1 MKRLSSPLLPLLLV
15 LLASPA
21 WAIQE
26 WYDHYRDAES
36 FMRRGQYQEAL
47 HSLQEA
53 VRLRPG
59 SGVNLRTYGMDFVES
74 YFPYYQQGVC
84 YLRLH
89 DQENSAI
96 RMFNIEEKQGAI
108 RGSRLYA
115 ELVRLRDQAQAQVNA
130 EREAAEKRQG
140 IRRAGE
146 EVERLRRE
154 GAELNRDGRSE
165 EALARLAQAE
175 KAAEVLEPA
184 VRQQVADQIK
194 RIRTEQNERAERAAT
209 AQKVEEGLAEGRR
222 LLDAEKP
229 AEARIAFNRVL
240 ELDPRNTVAQDGK
253 QDAEARILAE
263 TTMQEREAAFRAGK
277 ALFEAGQYEQALKPL
292 TEAAADPT
300 NREAAILLD
309 RAQKTLNRMR
319 FQKDVRV
326 RIEALLAEG
335 ERLIAARQFPQ
346 AVVKLNAAL
355 ELDPGNTLVRERLRY
370 AERMTRDEMFEATFP
385 NQPPVL
391 TLLESPPLEVEG
403 KTLALLGV
411 VTDDRGLARVEYRS
425 GARVVGE
432 RVLVPQG
439 PDGDLPRSFRIQHV
453 FDLDAGPNDITVA
466 VTDARGLTRVESFA
480 VRRKLRFYETAAFLP
495 SAVGAAGGLIGA
507 AWWTQRARRRRA
519 MRSRFNPYIA
529 GAPVM
534 TEDLFFGRRK
544 LLARILNVL
553 HHNSLLITGE
563 RRIGKT
569 TFLYHLRNSLAAD
582 DQTGY
587 RFFPVLTDLQGVPED
602 AFFHT
607 IMSDIVE
614 ALALSPETLA
624 SLRFRRE
631 EARYDGR
638 DFSHDLQRAIDEL
651 KTRTPLHVKLAML
664 VDEVDVLNEYSERVN
679 QRLRSIFM
687 KTFSEHLVAV
697 MSGVGIKRLWTSE
710 GSPWYNFF
718 DEIELTAFSREEAEA
733 LIREPVEGVF
743 RYESTAVATILEASD
758 LKPYIIQKFCI
769 HAVNRMLEAGRTTV
783 TAADVEAVR
792 EEVLREGRDE
802 APDEAALAHASA

>member
-1 MKRLSSPLLPLLLV
+1 MKRLASPLVPLLL
-15 LLASPA
+15 LLVALPA

-36 FMRRGQYQEAL
+36 SMRRGRYQEAL
-47 HSLQEA
+47 ASLQEA

-84 YLRLH
+84 YLKLSDH
-89 DQENSAI
+89 NSAI

-108 RGSRLYA
+108 RGSRLYP
-115 ELVRLRDQAQAQVNA
+115 ELVRQRDAAQ
-130 EREAAEKRQG
+130 ERVDADKAATEKQQRV
-140 IRRAGE
+140 RRAGE

-154 GAELNRDGRSE
+154 GSELYHDGRYE
-165 EALARLAQAE
+165 DALARLAQAE
-175 KAAEVLEPA
+175 KVAEVLEPA
-184 VRQQVADQIK
+184 VRQLVADQVK
-194 RIRTEQNERAERAAT
+194 RIRAEQNERAERAAT

-222 LLDAEKP
+222 LLEAERP
-229 AEARIAFNRVL
+229 AEARIAFERVL
-240 ELDPRNTVAQDGK
+240 ALDARNLVAQEGK
-253 QDAEARILAE
+253 RDAEARILAE
-263 TTMQEREAAFRAGK
+263 TTQQERDAAFRTGK
-277 ALFEAGQYEQALKPL
+277 TLFEQGQYEQALKPL

-300 NREAAILLD
+300 NREAAALRD
-309 RAQKTLNRMR
+309 RAQKTLARMR

-326 RIEALLAEG
+326 RIESLLAEG
-335 ERLIAARQFPQ
+335 ERLIAARKFPE
-346 AVVKLNAAL
+346 AVVKLDQVL
-355 ELDPGNTLVRERLRY
+355 ELDPGHAIAKARQGY
-370 AERMTRDEMFEATFP
+370 AAQMTREEMLERSFP
-385 NQPPVL
+385 NESPVL
-391 TLLESPPLEVEG
+391 TLLDPEVPTEMEG
-403 KTLALLGV
+403 RSFALLGV
-411 VTDDRGLARVEYRS
+411 ATDDRGLAKVEYRS
-425 GARVVGE
+425 GLRLVGE
-432 RVLVPQG
+432 QVLTPQTS
-439 PDGDLPRSFRIQHV
+439 DGQPPRSVRIQHV
-453 FDLDAGPNDITVA
+453 FDLEAGPNDVSVA
-466 VTDARGLTRVESFA
+466 IYDTNGAKRFESYA
-480 VRRKLRFYETAAFLP
+480 IRRKLRFYETAAFLP
-495 SAVGAAGGLIGA
+495 AAVGAAAGLVGV
-507 AWWTQRARRRRA
+507 AWLVQRARRRRA
-519 MRSRFNPYIA
+519 MRNRFNPSIA

-534 TEDLFFGRRK
+534 TDDLFFGRSK

-569 TFLYHLRNSLAAD
+569 TFLYHLRKALAAD

-587 RFFPVLTDLQGVPED
+587 RFFPVFTDLQGVPEE

-614 ALALSPETLA
+614 GLALKPDTLA

-631 EARYDGR
+631 EPRYDGR
-638 DFSHDLQRAIDEL
+638 DFSHDLQRVIDEL

-687 KTFSEHLVAV
+687 KTFSEHLVAI

-718 DEIELTAFSREEAEA
+718 DEIELSAFSREEAEA

-743 RYESTAVATILEASD
+743 RYDAAAVAAILEHSD

-783 TAADVEAVR
+783 TAEDVDAVR
-792 EEVLREGRDE
+792 DEVLREGRDE
-802 APDEAALAHASA
+802 APEPAPLAHAPA

>member
-1 MKRLSSPLLPLLLV
+1 MKRLSSTLLPLLLV

-36 FMRRGQYQEAL
+36 ALRRGRYEEAL
-47 HSLQEA
+47 RSLQEA
-53 VRLRPG
+53 VRLRPS

-84 YLRLH
+84 YLRLSDH
-89 DQENSAI
+89 NSAI

-108 RGSRLYA
+108 RGHRLFS
-115 ELVRLRDQAQAQVNA
+115 ELVRLRDQAQAQANLADVA
-130 EREAAEKRQG
+130 EAKRLRM
-140 IRRAGE
+140 RRAGE

-154 GAELNRDGRSE
+154 ASDLHRENKAE
-165 EALARLAQAE
+165 EALARLTQAE
-175 KAAEVLEPA
+175 KIAEELEPA
-184 VRQQVADQIK
+184 VRDRIAEQLK
-194 RIRTEQNERAERAAT
+194 RIRAEQSERDERTALAERI
-209 AQKVEEGLAEGRR
+209 ERDLAEGRR
-222 LLDAEKP
+222 LLEAEKEP
-229 AEARIAFNRVL
+229 EARLAFDRVL
-240 ELDPRNTVAQDGK
+240 AIDPRNTVAQEGK
-253 QDAEARILAE
+253 RDAEARILAE
-263 TTMQEREAAFRAGK
+263 TTQQERDAAFRSGK
-277 ALFEAGQYEQALKPL
+277 SLFEAGQYEQALKPL
-292 TEAAADPT
+292 TEAAADST
-300 NREAAILLD
+300 NREAASLLD
-309 RAQKTLNRMR
+309 RAQKTLARMR
-319 FQKDVRV
+319 FQKDTRV
-326 RIEALLAEG
+326 RIETLLAEG
-335 ERLIAARQFPQ
+335 ERLIAAGKFPQ
-346 AVVKLNAAL
+346 AVVKLNDAL
-355 ELDPGNTLVRERLRY
+355 ELDKGNTLVSERLRH
-370 AERMTRDEMFEATFP
+370 AERMTRDEMFESTFP

-391 TLLESPPLEVEG
+391 TLLEQPPAEVEG
-403 KTLALLGV
+403 RTLALLGV

-425 GARVVGE
+425 GSRVVAE
-432 RVLVPQG
+432 PVLGSG
-439 PDGDLPRSFRIQHV
+439 PDGEPPRSFRIQHV
-453 FDLDAGPNDITVA
+453 FDLEAGPNDVSVV

-480 VRRKLRFYETAAFLP
+480 VHRKLRFYETAAFMP
-495 SAVGAAGGLIGA
+495 SAVTAAGGLIGL
-507 AWWTQRARRRRA
+507 AWLAQRMRRRRA

-569 TFLYHLRNSLAAD
+569 TFLYHLRKALEAD

-587 RFFPVLTDLQGVPED
+587 RFFPVFTDLQGVPEE

-614 ALALSPETLA
+614 ALGLTPETLA

-631 EARYDGR
+631 EPAYDGR
-638 DFSHDLQRAIDEL
+638 DFSHDLQRVVDEL
-651 KTRTPLHVKLAML
+651 KTRTPQHVKLAML

-718 DEIELTAFSREEAEA
+718 DEIELSAFSREEAEA

-743 RYESTAVATILEASD
+743 RYEATAVAAILDASE

-792 EEVLREGRDE
+792 DEVLREGRDE
-802 APDEAALAHASA
+802 TPDAAALAHASA

>member
-1 MKRLSSPLLPLLLV
+1 MKRLAVSLLPLLLLV
-15 LLASPA
+15 ASPA

-36 FMRRGQYQEAL
+36 SMRRGRYQDAL

-53 VRLRPG
+53 VRLRPS
-59 SGVNLRTYGMDFVES
+59 SGMNLRTYGMDFVES

-84 YLRLH
+84 YLRLS
-89 DQENSAI
+89 DENSAI
-96 RMFNIEEKQGAI
+96 RMFNIEEKQDAI
-108 RGSRLYA
+108 RGTRLYG
-115 ELVRLRDQAQAQVNA
+115 ELVRLRDQAQVSVQQAK
-130 EREAAEKRQG
+130 EAADKQAG
-140 IRRAGE
+140 VRRAAE
-146 EVERLRRE
+146 EVDRLRRE
-154 GAELNRDGRSE
+154 GTELHRDGRGE

-175 KAAEVLEPA
+175 KVAEVLEPA
-184 VRQQVADQIK
+184 VRQQVADQVK
-194 RIRTEQNERAERAAT
+194 RIRAEENERAERAAT
-209 AQKVEEGLAEGRR
+209 AQKIEEGLAEGRR
-222 LLDAEKP
+222 LLEAEKP
-229 AEARIAFNRVL
+229 AEARIAFERVL
-240 ELDPRNTVAQDGK
+240 ALDARNAVAQDGK
-253 QDAEARILAE
+253 RDAEARILAE
-263 TTMQEREAAFRAGK
+263 TTQQERDAAFRSGK
-277 ALFEAGQYEQALKPL
+277 TFFEAGQYEQALKPL

-300 NREAAILLD
+300 NLEAATLLD
-309 RAQKTLNRMR
+309 RAQKTLARMR

-326 RIEALLAEG
+326 RIETLVAEG
-335 ERLIAARQFPQ
+335 ERLLADKQYPQ
-346 AVVKLNAAL
+346 AVVKLGGAL
-355 ELDPGNTLVRERLRY
+355 ELDPGNTLVQERLRH
-370 AERMTRDEMFEATFP
+370 AEQMTRDEVVEKSYP
-385 NQPPVL
+385 NQPPFL
-391 TLLESPPLEVEG
+391 TFWETPPQEVEG
-403 KTLALLGV
+403 STLALLGV

-425 GARVVGE
+425 GPRVVGE
-432 RVLVPQG
+432 RVLGPQG
-439 PDGDLPRSFRIQHV
+439 PDDELPRSFRIEHV
-453 FDLDAGPNDITVA
+453 FELEAGPNDISVA
-466 VTDARGLTRVESFA
+466 VTDARGLTRIESFA
-480 VRRKLRFYETAAFLP
+480 VRRRLRFYETRAFLP
-495 SAVGAAGGLIGA
+495 SAVTAAAGLIGLVWLA
-507 AWWTQRARRRRA
+507 QRARRRRA
-519 MRSRFNPYIA
+519 MRNRFNPYIA

-534 TEDLFFGRRK
+534 TDDLFFGRRK

-569 TFLYHLRNSLAAD
+569 TFLYHLRKALAAD
-582 DQTGY
+582 EQTGY
-587 RFFPVLTDLQGVPED
+587 RFFPVFTDLQGVPEE

-614 ALALSPETLA
+614 ALALQPDTLA
-624 SLRFRRE
+624 ALRFRRE
-631 EARYDGR
+631 EPRYDGR
-638 DFSHDLQRAIDEL
+638 DFSHDLQRVIDEL
-651 KTRTPLHVKLAML
+651 KTRTPQHVKLAML

-718 DEIELTAFSREEAEA
+718 DEIELTALGREEAEA

-743 RYESTAVATILEASD
+743 RYEATAVASILDASD

-802 APDEAALAHASA
+802 AAEPAPLAHASA